1 MTDEGNSKMS
11 ESNKPTGD
19 TTGGSFWSDS
29 GTSPLD
35 LDAKKAFQQQRRG
48 LLSDQE
54 PRLLL
59 AQATRQVLQHSA
71 TSMADDDLIGRAAD
85 LLAQAAELLEGGPH
99 GRTYHGTAEGAVG
112 GAPHGFIS
120 YSPVT
125 GPLNAL
131 ASMVALES
139 SDREITATVTYG
151 SAYEGPPGC
160 LHGGLIAAIF
170 DEVLGFAQA
179 LSGTPGM
186 TGRLEVT
193 YRSPTPLHQALRV
206 TGRFDGVQ
214 GRKIMTSGE
223 IYAGDR
229 LCAEAVGT
237 FISVNAEK
245 FAQLNLARQHHDDPA
260 PG

>member
-1 MTDEGNSKMS
+1 MS
-11 ESNKPTGD
+11 SSDTSNGD
-19 TTGGSFWSDS
+19 TTDRSFWSIAS
-29 GTSPLD
+29 KSPLD
-35 LDAKKAFQQQRRG
+35 LDAKKAFQKRRQG
-48 LLSDQE
+48 QFVGDE

-59 AQATRQVLQHSA
+59 AQSTRQVLQHAA
-71 TSMADDDLIGRAAD
+71 TSLAEDEVIARAAD
-85 LLAQAAELLEGGPH
+85 LIAQAAEILESGPH
-99 GRTYHGTAEGAVG
+99 GRSYHGSAEGALG

-131 ASMVALES
+131 ASMVSLES
-139 SDREITATVTYG
+139 SDHEITATVTYG

-179 LSGTPGM
+179 LSGAPGM

-193 YRSPTPLHQALRV
+193 YRSPTPLHVPLRV

-237 FISVNAEK
+237 FISVKAEK
-245 FAQLNLARQHHDDPA
+245 FAQLNQERQRHDAADPD
-260 PG
+260 